1 MTMRLLPTTTTALL
15 AATLIAFS
23 TAAGAVT
30 ERQKRDCKADY
41 NRYCSNYAVGSEG
54 LRACMSRSVKK
65 LSNMCVAAL
74 VDAGEMT
81 QAQANR
87 LRKTSSSKT
96 AKTTTS
102 KKTTSKKTTS
112 KKTTHKRTSSHKRST
127 ASKRSSARK
136 GAWNPFSH

>member
-96 AKTTTS
+96 AK
-102 KKTTSKKTTS
+102 KTTSKKTTS